1 MIIISALYLVSL
13 YGTQAVLLGPIL
25 LSDGSGD
32 LDIPWGLLPP
42 AVIAN
47 LILAVVAIIF
57 LIKRVRRV
65 QADLSAGE
73 G

>member
-32 LDIPWGLLPP
+32 LDIPWGRLP
-42 AVIAN
+42 
-47 LILAVVAIIF
+47 
-57 LIKRVRRV
+57 
-65 QADLSAGE
+65 
-73 G
+73 